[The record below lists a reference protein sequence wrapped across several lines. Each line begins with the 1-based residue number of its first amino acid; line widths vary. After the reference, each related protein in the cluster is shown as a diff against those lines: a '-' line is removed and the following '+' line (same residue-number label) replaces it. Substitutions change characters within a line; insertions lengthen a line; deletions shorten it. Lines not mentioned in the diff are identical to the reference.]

1 MAACGPAGT
10 AVIKSSGVIMSQS
23 DRNPLVGIWK
33 LQLIQF
39 EFADTGESVDVYG
52 PNPSGYLILTEARMM
67 AIVTRSDRMPPKED
81 ADGAALFKTMM
92 AYTGT
97 YRVEGDDKFITDV
110 DLAWHPAWNGTQ
122 QARFF
127 KVDGDALS
135 ITTAQQNH
143 PMFPGR
149 TGRGVITWK
158 RA

>member
-10 AVIKSSGVIMSQS
+10 ALIKSSGVIMSQS

-39 EFADTGESVDVYG
+39 EFADTGESVDVHG
-52 PNPSGYLILTEARMM
+52 PNASGYLIQTGEGRMM

-97 YRVEGDDKFITDV
+97 YQVESDDKYICDV

-122 QARFF
+122 QVQFF
-127 KVDGDALS
+127 KVDGDTLS
-135 ITTAQQNH
+135 ITTPQQTH
-143 PMFPGR
+143 PLFP
-149 TGRGVITWK
+149 
-158 RA
+158 